1 MVAARIASVKPATE
15 ASMSFRRRGLVL
27 LAWLFGLG
35 LAVGLSSALAVISQ
49 AASRW
54 KARTVFTFS

>member
-1 MVAARIASVKPATE
+1 
-15 ASMSFRRRGLVL
+15 MSFRRRGLVL